1 MIHISLDNI
10 NLSQSNV
17 FYSTMSTGL
26 NSMCGVIFEDLIRP
40 AIKRPISEKNA
51 SLIMKLIVVVVGMY
65 MYKLQVDTY
74 FFI

>member
-1 MIHISLDNI
+1 
-10 NLSQSNV
+10 
-17 FYSTMSTGL
+17 
-26 NSMCGVIFEDLIRP
+26 MCGVIFEDLIRP